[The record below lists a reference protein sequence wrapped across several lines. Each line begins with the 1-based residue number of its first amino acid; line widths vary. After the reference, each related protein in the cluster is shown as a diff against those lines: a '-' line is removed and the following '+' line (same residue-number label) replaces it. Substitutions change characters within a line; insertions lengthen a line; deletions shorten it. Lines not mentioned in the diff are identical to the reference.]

1 MICLFGA
8 ELALEVI
15 ATGLDESRWGHPG
28 TNKNFWEWSC
38 TTDD

>member
-15 ATGLDESRWGHPG
+15 ATDFDESRWGSPG
-28 TNKNFWEWSC
+28 NK
-38 TTDD
+38 